1 MTVLTRAMPSRPAP
15 FHPHRRWSVPV
26 VVVLAHAALLW
37 GLGRAQ
43 MTPPTPMASPA
54 LVIMASVTVER
65 PAPVMARPQVPATA
79 PKTEPRTRPRPTAV
93 QQAAPAP
100 SPAPLAQAY
109 PLPVSTPALASENAP
124 VVPAAAASPA
134 TAAAASPPAAPASAR
149 VQALAPPPLAQVTLP
164 SSDAQYLQNPAPPYP
179 RMSKRLGEQGTVTVR
194 VRINTEGRA
203 EEAEIRTSSGYPRLD
218 ASALETVKRWRYVP
232 GKRNGV
238 AETMWFNV
246 PIRFV
251 LD

>member
-1 MTVLTRAMPSRPAP
+1 MTALTHAPPRRPTP
-15 FHPHRRWSVPV
+15 LHLHRRWSVPV

-43 MTPPTPMASPA
+43 LTPPTPTASPEQ
-54 LVIMASVTVER
+54 VIMASVTVER
-65 PAPVMARPQVPATA
+65 PAPAMARPQVPATA
-79 PKTEPRTRPRPTAV
+79 PKVQSRTGPRPTPV
-93 QQAAPAP
+93 QQSAPAL
-100 SPAPLAQAY
+100 SPAPLAQAH
-109 PLPVSTPALASENAP
+109 PLPVSTTAPAGENAP

-134 TAAAASPPAAPASAR
+134 TAAGTGAPAAPANAR
-149 VQALAPPPLAQVTLP
+149 VQTPLLPPLAQVTLP

-203 EEAEIRTSSGYPRLD
+203 EEAEIRTSSGYLRLD